1 MATIKSSAE
10 NLTLNADG
18 ANNDIKFQSNGSEVA
33 QIDQA
38 GVISST
44 GGSTHADNVKA
55 KFGTGNDLEIYHDG
69 SDSIIRDAGTGA
81 LEIRSNELKIKNAAG
96 NENAVYFAEDGAV
109 NLYHNNAAKLVTTAT
124 GIDVTGA
131 ITVGGAAL
139 ASPAIT
145 KVTQGF
151 TSESRTVYSFN
162 RDLYANNLNFVGQK
176 QAISFTKA
184 SASTDLLIEWSMSVT
199 QFRNCN
205 VMAVYTGSSGSANN
219 MKRFALN
226 ASVNFGDQSNTPL
239 TFTGHAIWTGI
250 GAGSKVF
257 YWALGRKNDGNNS
270 SYTIN
275 PNTTDHADI
284 TGQTSSH
291 ITVYEGDFS

>member
-1 MATIKSSAE
+1 MSTLKSSSE

-18 ANNDIKFQSNGSEVA
+18 ANNDIIFQSNGSTKA
-33 QIDQA
+33 TLDQA

-131 ITVGGAAL
+131 ITVGGTAL
-139 ASPAIT
+139 ASGISEADQWRLTSNVTLGNDLVSWLTANWERVDTDGFGKLGTGLTESSGVFSFPSTGVWLITFDVNGHCFNTHTRYYNATLYTTTNNSTYDSASLAQTNGYNSGAGTYISASCTFIFDVTDVTTHKFKMQVLSIGGGFVQSSTSSNRTAIT
-145 KVTQGF
+145 
-151 TSESRTVYSFN
+151 
-162 RDLYANNLNFVGQK
+162 
-176 QAISFTKA
+176 AIK
-184 SASTDLLIEWSMSVT
+184 L
-199 QFRNCN
+199 
-205 VMAVYTGSSGSANN
+205 
-219 MKRFALN
+219 
-226 ASVNFGDQSNTPL
+226 GDT
-239 TFTGHAIWTGI
+239 
-250 GAGSKVF
+250 
-257 YWALGRKNDGNNS
+257 
-270 SYTIN
+270 
-275 PNTTDHADI
+275 
-284 TGQTSSH
+284 
-291 ITVYEGDFS
+291 